1 MADGPELVA
10 TDRWN
15 RSTIGRDGLPAD
27 SFSPALNIKQSG
39 AEVTIMKVHLKQIPA
54 EGTHLKGKEKTDIL
68 ELEDDQV
75 RPLGTVEY
83 SVDIG
88 ISGTSLFVTGS
99 LAVDVELE
107 CVSCLKRFVYPVRV
121 ENFSAQ
127 VELTGPE
134 LVDLTPW
141 IREDIL
147 LALPV
152 HPHCDWDRKT
162 SVCRAAAEIP
172 ERRRGCQGA
181 ECLGCIG
188 PFEFEPKEVS

>member
-1 MADGPELVA
+1 MP
-10 TDRWN
+10 
-15 RSTIGRDGLPAD
+15 GLK
-27 SFSPALNIKQSG
+27 IEKSG

-54 EGTHLKGKEKTDIL
+54 EGTHLKGQEKTDIL
-68 ELEDDQV
+68 DLEDDQV

-88 ISGTSLFVTGS
+88 VSGSSLFVTGH
-99 LAVDVELE
+99 LRVDVELE
-107 CVSCLKRFVYPVRV
+107 CVSCLKRFVYPIRV
-121 ENFSAQ
+121 ANFSAQ

-162 SVCRAAAEIP
+162 VCVGPRLKSLNVDEDFKAPNAWEALDHLNLN
-172 ERRRGCQGA
+172 RR
-181 ECLGCIG
+181 
-188 PFEFEPKEVS
+188 K

>member
-1 MADGPELVA
+1 VGPL
-10 TDRWN
+10 
-15 RSTIGRDGLPAD
+15 
-27 SFSPALNIKQSG
+27 SPALKVKKSG

-54 EGTHLKGKEKTDIL
+54 EGTHLKGKEKSDIL
-68 ELEDDQV
+68 ELEDDRIQT
-75 RPLGTVEY
+75 LGTVEY

-88 ISGTSLFVTGS
+88 VSGSSLFVTGK
-99 LAVDVELE
+99 LGIDVELE

-121 ENFSAQ
+121 PNFSAQ
-127 VELTGPE
+127 VELAGPE

-162 SVCRAAAEIP
+162 VCVGPRLKYLKVEKDSKAPNAWDALDHLNLN
-172 ERRRGCQGA
+172 RR
-181 ECLGCIG
+181 
-188 PFEFEPKEVS
+188 K